1 MEYFTIG
8 QYFTKLH
15 IRLLMIVLI
24 LTIAFVAAYFV
35 TAAEP
40 ESKPWLT
47 LTQIA
52 SIIAVNWAIAFGYYL
67 KKIKSIAKDQGL
79 GLKLTKFFY
88 LTIVRYIIIAMGCLF
103 LLYSFYITKDDLIT
117 GIFAANLVLMAV
129 LWPTSP
135 KVCRDLQLKG
145 DEREMVYY
153 KKDQL

>member
-15 IRLLMIVLI
+15 IRLLMIVLVLI
-24 LTIAFVAAYFV
+24 TAFVSAYFL
-35 TAAEP
+35 TAYNPEP
-40 ESKPWLT
+40 QPWLSR
-47 LTQIA
+47 TQIVLI
-52 SIIAVNWAIAFGYYL
+52 IIANWLIVFLYYL

-88 LTIVRYIIIAMGCLF
+88 LTIVRYIIIAFGCLF
-103 LLYSFYITKDDLIT
+103 LLYSFYRTKDDVVT
-117 GIFAANLVLMAV
+117 GVFVANLMVMAV

-135 KVCRDLQLKG
+135 KVCRDLKLRG
-145 DEREMVYY
+145 DEWEMVFY